1 MGKGGLTPTR
11 RAGMGLMTIE
21 GVGYDYR
28 DPIKFYAGGRAGRK
42 LGQADV
48 MLENLQRASAASGGG
63 VAPPAEAPAPQ
74 TVLGLTLLQWAL
86 IGGLV
91 YLVWSDG

>member
-1 MGKGGLTPTR
+1 MGMVKGGLMPAR
-11 RAGMGLMTIE
+11 RSGMGLVSIS
-21 GVGYDYR
+21 D
-28 DPIKFYAGGRAGRK
+28 GRAGRK

-63 VAPPAEAPAPQ
+63 VATVEAPAPQ